1 MNALRYSSTILLT
14 LLIYNTLHAQ
24 LQQVNI
30 IIHNTQAKPISSHLE
45 IKSIKDQKT
54 IHLQCNSAGKASA
67 WLQQNNEYEISIN
80 NGIPFFRFK
89 TYPENIIRTLE
100 IYPDSREK
108 TMLNSLPKGTL
119 TLHVKNSQNKPMP
132 NENVILI
139 EKQTNTKYNGITNI
153 KGEVEIQ
160 LPIGRSYE
168 LQYNNAPDYEKISI
182 PDKLNAHI
190 NFFSTFEG
198 SHVEMLHPSQ
208 KQCLFN
214 MHYIDL
220 DSIPVKGE
228 EFIVKSLLSGK
239 KYKAVTDKDGYAKI
253 LVPIGATYTVSTS
266 YLHDFVTPKV
276 PDTASLYEM
285 VVEVSFLSTAE
296 MLKEKVRRAKEL
308 AIRDSIALHRVAPI
322 ERPAS
327 TIKEDVSKRSRQM
340 LDSLKSNAH
349 SLEINNHIPSAILER
364 KKADWPNKVIVT
376 DLTCSMDPYGIDILF
391 WQKIQQLSTNKKTHY
406 LFFNDGDGIS
416 NEKKEDGKTGG
427 IHHIFTSDIDS
438 LIATMQLT
446 RRLSPNCSGDGP
458 ENDLEAVI
466 AGSKFLSPNS
476 SLILIADNLS
486 DVRDMSLLS
495 QIKVPVHIILCGVK
509 DIINEDYL
517 EIAYKTKGSIHL
529 INNDYESFSEMK
541 EGSVININRNKYR
554 LIHGKFVKN

>member
-1 MNALRYSSTILLT
+1 MNAFRYSSIILLI
-14 LLIYNTLHAQ
+14 LLISNILHAQ

-30 IIHNTQAKPISSHLE
+30 NVHNTQGKPVTSHLE
-45 IKSIKDQKT
+45 IKSIKDQK
-54 IHLQCNSAGKASA
+54 IIYLQCNTSGKTSA

-80 NGIPFFRFK
+80 NKIPFFRFK
-89 TYPENIIRTLE
+89 TYSGNSIRTLE

-108 TMLNSLPKGTL
+108 TILNSLPKGTL
-119 TLHVKNSQNKPMP
+119 TLHVKNSQNKPMA
-132 NENVILI
+132 NETVILT
-139 EKQTNTKYNGITNI
+139 EKQTNTQYKGITNTN
-153 KGEVEIQ
+153 GELELQ
-160 LPIGRSYE
+160 LPISSSYE
-168 LQYNNAPDYEKISI
+168 LQYTNAPDYEKINI

-198 SHVEMLHPSQ
+198 SQAGVLHPSQ

-220 DSIPVKGE
+220 DSLPVKGE
-228 EFIVKSLLSGK
+228 EFVVRNLLSGK
-239 KYKAVTDKDGYAKI
+239 KYKAVTDQDGYAKI

-266 YLHDFVTPKV
+266 YLHDFVTPEV
-276 PDTASLYEM
+276 PNTANLYEM

-296 MLKEKVRRAKEL
+296 LLKEKARRAKEL

-322 ERPAS
+322 EQPAAI
-327 TIKEDVSKRSRQM
+327 IKEEVSKRSRQM

-364 KKADWPNKVIVT
+364 KEAQWPNKVIVT

-391 WQKIQQLSTNKKTHY
+391 WQKMQLLSTNKKTHY
-406 LFFNDGDGIS
+406 LFFNDGDGIP

-427 IHHIFTSDIDS
+427 IHHIFTSNIDS

-466 AGSKFLSPNS
+466 AGSKFISSNS
-476 SLILIADNLS
+476 TLILIADNLS

-529 INNDYESFSEMK
+529 INNDYESFSEIK
-541 EGSVININRNKYR
+541 EGSVVNINRNNYR